1 MKRRKNKMTGFN
13 ESFHYW
19 STALKKKDEQTGEY
33 PSLPVRGGIMARGS
47 AFEGEPSVETDDWEG
62 HTGSKSIVL
71 ASDRTSASAEPQ
83 WEQKAMFGEFFEDGW
98 YMLLGS
104 YEKKTVALDG
114 TGSGNV
120 YEWKFYQDLL
130 NPQPLPIATIINGYG
145 AVDNDAITYDNAKM
159 SELKYEINDD
169 GINLTYT
176 FGSDAP
182 ILNQANPVRTV
193 GQSLSKLGV
202 RNIHIYIADFGT
214 DLTELTEEQL
224 ATYNYGCVI
233 SSTNSFNTNL
243 EDFLCL
249 GTPFGKAM
257 KDEGK
262 FENDGELEIQWN
274 EKSQHLIDKW
284 YTGVNDGDVI
294 TEDNYF
300 AEILITGTNRNLGK
314 VSGED
319 VYESFAMY
327 LPKVEI
333 TKAWS
338 DLSGDETKTI
348 NIEYNLV
355 GNGTVSPV
363 NIDILSQLEDLHWG
377 TPQATQSVQSAPS
390 SSSASDDDSSMD
402 YYWIKDTET
411 NG

>member
-1 MKRRKNKMTGFN
+1 MAGFN

-19 STALKKKDEQTGEY
+19 SIALKEKDEQTGKY
-33 PSLPVRGGIMARGS
+33 PDVAVRGGIMARGS
-47 AFEGEPSVETDDWEG
+47 GFEGEPNVETNDWEA
-62 HTGSKSIVL
+62 HDGSKSIII
-71 ASDRTSASAEPQ
+71 ASDRTTANAEPQ

-104 YEKKTVALDG
+104 YDKKTVALDG

-120 YEWKFYQDLL
+120 YEWKFYQDLV

-145 AVDNDAITYDNAKM
+145 AVENDAITYDNAKM
-159 SELKYEINDD
+159 SELAYEINDD

-182 ILNQANPVRTV
+182 LLNQANPVRTV
-193 GQSLSKLGV
+193 GPSLSKLGV
-202 RNIHIYIADFGT
+202 QNIHIYIADFGT
-214 DLTELTEEQL
+214 GLNELSEVEL
-224 ATYNYGCVI
+224 ATYDYGCVV
-233 SSTNSFNTNL
+233 SSSNTFNTNL

-249 GTPFGKAM
+249 GTPFGRAA
-257 KDEGK
+257 KDEGQ

-274 EKSQHLIDKW
+274 EASQHLIDKW
-284 YTGVNDGDVI
+284 YTGVNDGTNI

-300 AEILITGTNRNLGK
+300 AEILITGTNRKLGE

-348 NIEYNLV
+348 NIEYGLV
-355 GNGTVSPV
+355 NNGTVSPV
-363 NIDILSQLEDLHWG
+363 NIDIVSQLEDLHWG
-377 TPQATQSVQSAPS
+377 TPQATQSVQTTTSGS
-390 SSSASDDDSSMD
+390 SPATSDDSSMD
-402 YYWIKDTET
+402 YYWIKDTEQDT
-411 NG
+411 EP

>member
-1 MKRRKNKMTGFN
+1 MTGYN
-13 ESFHYW
+13 QSFHYW
-19 STALKKKDEQTGEY
+19 SIALKKKDETGEY

-47 AFEGEPSVETDDWEG
+47 AFEGEPNVETDDWEA
-62 HTGSKSIVL
+62 HDGSKSIVI

-104 YEKKTVALDG
+104 QEKKEVTLDDN
-114 TGSGNV
+114 SKV
-120 YEWKFYQDLL
+120 YEWKFYQDLV
-130 NPQPLPIATIINGYG
+130 NPTPLPVATIINGYG
-145 AVDNDAITYDNAKM
+145 AVENDAITYDNAKM
-159 SELKYEINDD
+159 SELEYEISDD

-202 RNIHIYIADFGT
+202 QNIHIYISDFGVG
-214 DLTELTEEQL
+214 LNELTEEQL
-224 ATYNYGCVI
+224 ATYDYGCVV
-233 SSTNSFNTNL
+233 SSSNSFNTNL

-284 YTGVNDGDVI
+284 YTGANDGNMV
-294 TEDNYF
+294 TENNYF
-300 AEILITGTNRNLGK
+300 AEILITGTNRKLGK
-314 VSGED
+314 VSNAD

-348 NIEYNLV
+348 QVEYNLV
-355 GNGTVSPV
+355 NNGTVSPV

-377 TPQATQSVQSAPS
+377 TPQATQSVQSNTGSQVTPTG
-390 SSSASDDDSSMD
+390 DDSSMD
-402 YYWIKDTET
+402 YYWVKDIKP
-411 NG
+411 

>member
-1 MKRRKNKMTGFN
+1 MTGFN

-19 STALKKKDEQTGEY
+19 SIALKEKDEQTGEY

-47 AFEGEPSVETDDWEG
+47 AFEGEPTVETNDWEG

-104 YEKKTVALDG
+104 YENKEVELDDD
-114 TGSGNV
+114 SKV
-120 YEWKFYQDLL
+120 YEWKFYQDLV
-130 NPQPLPIATIINGYG
+130 NPTGLPLATIINGYG

-159 SELKYEINDD
+159 SELEYEISDD

-202 RNIHIYIADFGT
+202 QNIHIYIADFGT

-224 ATYNYGCVI
+224 ATYDYGCVI
-233 SSTNSFNTNL
+233 SSSNSFNTNL

-300 AEILITGTNRNLGK
+300 AEILITGTNRKLGELD
-314 VSGED
+314 GED

-327 LPKVEI
+327 LPKVEV

-363 NIDILSQLEDLHWG
+363 NIDILSQLEELHFG
-377 TPQATQSVQSAPS
+377 TPQATQSVQSTPS
-390 SSSASDDDSSMD
+390 GGTSSTDDSSMD
-402 YYWIKDTET
+402 YYWVKDEEETT

>member
-1 MKRRKNKMTGFN
+1 MTGYN
-13 ESFHYW
+13 QSFHYW
-19 STALKKKDEQTGEY
+19 SIALKKKDETGEY

-47 AFEGEPSVETDDWEG
+47 AFEGEPNVETDDWEA
-62 HTGSKSIVL
+62 HDGSKSIVI

-104 YEKKTVALDG
+104 YNKKTVALDG

-120 YEWKFYQDLL
+120 YEWKFYQDLI
-130 NPQPLPIATIINGYG
+130 NPTPLPVATIINGYG
-145 AVDNDAITYDNAKM
+145 AVENDAITYDNAKM
-159 SELKYEINDD
+159 SELEYEISDD

-202 RNIHIYIADFGT
+202 QNIHIYISDFGVG
-214 DLTELTEEQL
+214 LNELTEEQL
-224 ATYNYGCVI
+224 ATYDYGCVV
-233 SSTNSFNTNL
+233 SSSNSFNTNL

-284 YTGVNDGDVI
+284 YTGANDGNMV
-294 TEDNYF
+294 TENNYF
-300 AEILITGTNRNLGK
+300 AEILITGTNRKLGQ
-314 VSGED
+314 VSGAD

-348 NIEYNLV
+348 QVEYNLV
-355 GNGTVSPV
+355 NNGTVSPV

-377 TPQATQSVQSAPS
+377 TPQATQSVQSNTS
-390 SSSASDDDSSMD
+390 SQVTPTGDDSSMD
-402 YYWIKDTET
+402 YYWVKDTKP
-411 NG
+411 

>member
-1 MKRRKNKMTGFN
+1 MTGYN
-13 ESFHYW
+13 QSFHYW
-19 STALKKKDEQTGEY
+19 SIALKKKGETGEY

-47 AFEGEPSVETDDWEG
+47 AFEGEPNVETDDWEA
-62 HTGSKSIVL
+62 HDGSKSIVI

-104 YEKKTVALDG
+104 QEKKEVTLDDN
-114 TGSGNV
+114 SKV
-120 YEWKFYQDLL
+120 YEWKFYQDLV
-130 NPQPLPIATIINGYG
+130 NPTPLPVATIINGYG

-159 SELKYEINDD
+159 SELEYEISDD

-202 RNIHIYIADFGT
+202 QNIHIYIGDFGVG
-214 DLTELTEEQL
+214 LNGLTEEQL
-224 ATYNYGCVI
+224 ATYDYGCVV
-233 SSTNSFNTNL
+233 SSSNSFNTNL

-284 YTGVNDGDVI
+284 YTGANDGDMV
-294 TEDNYF
+294 TENNYF
-300 AEILITGTNRNLGK
+300 AEILITGTNRKLGE
-314 VSGED
+314 VSGAD

-348 NIEYNLV
+348 QVEYNLV
-355 GNGTVSPV
+355 NNGTVSPV

-377 TPQATQSVQSAPS
+377 TPQATQSVQSQTSQVTPTG
-390 SSSASDDDSSMD
+390 DGSSMD
-402 YYWIKDTET
+402 YYWVKDAKP
-411 NG
+411 

>member
-1 MKRRKNKMTGFN
+1 MTGYN
-13 ESFHYW
+13 QSFHYW
-19 STALKKKDEQTGEY
+19 SIALKKKGETGEY

-47 AFEGEPSVETDDWEG
+47 AFEGEPNVETDDWEA
-62 HTGSKSIVL
+62 HDGSKSIVI

-104 YEKKTVALDG
+104 QEKKEVTLDDN
-114 TGSGNV
+114 SKV
-120 YEWKFYQDLL
+120 YEWKFYQDLI
-130 NPQPLPIATIINGYG
+130 NPTPLPVATIINGYG
-145 AVDNDAITYDNAKM
+145 AVENDAITYDNAKM
-159 SELKYEINDD
+159 SELEYEISDD

-202 RNIHIYIADFGT
+202 QNIHIYISDFGVG
-214 DLTELTEEQL
+214 LNELTKEQL
-224 ATYNYGCVI
+224 ATYDYGCVV
-233 SSTNSFNTNL
+233 SSSNSFNTNL

-284 YTGVNDGDVI
+284 YTGANDGNMV
-294 TEDNYF
+294 TENNYF
-300 AEILITGTNRNLGK
+300 AEILITGTNRKLGE
-314 VSGED
+314 VSGAD

-348 NIEYNLV
+348 QVEYNLV
-355 GNGTVSPV
+355 NNGTVSPV

-377 TPQATQSVQSAPS
+377 TPQATQSVQSNTS
-390 SSSASDDDSSMD
+390 SQVTPTGDGSSMD
-402 YYWIKDTET
+402 YYWVKDTKP
-411 NG
+411 

>member
-1 MKRRKNKMTGFN
+1 MTGYN
-13 ESFHYW
+13 QSFHYW
-19 STALKKKDEQTGEY
+19 SIALKKKGETGEY

-47 AFEGEPSVETDDWEG
+47 AFEGEPNVETDDWEA
-62 HTGSKSIVL
+62 HDGSKSIVI

-104 YEKKTVALDG
+104 QEKKEVTLDDQ
-114 TGSGNV
+114 SKV
-120 YEWKFYQDLL
+120 YEWKFYQDLV
-130 NPQPLPIATIINGYG
+130 NPTPLPVATIINGYG

-159 SELKYEINDD
+159 SELEYEISDD
-169 GINLTYT
+169 GINVTYT

-202 RNIHIYIADFGT
+202 QNIHIYISDFGVG
-214 DLTELTEEQL
+214 LNELTEEQL
-224 ATYNYGCVI
+224 ATYDYGCVV
-233 SSTNSFNTNL
+233 SSSNSFNTNL

-284 YTGVNDGDVI
+284 YTGANDGNMV
-294 TEDNYF
+294 TENNYF
-300 AEILITGTNRNLGK
+300 AEILITGTNRKLGE
-314 VSGED
+314 VSGAD

-348 NIEYNLV
+348 QVEYNLV
-355 GNGTVSPV
+355 NNGTVSPV

-377 TPQATQSVQSAPS
+377 TPQATQSVQSNTS
-390 SSSASDDDSSMD
+390 SQVTPTGDGSSMD
-402 YYWIKDTET
+402 YYWVKDTKP
-411 NG
+411 

>member
-1 MKRRKNKMTGFN
+1 MSGYN

-19 STALKKKDEQTGEY
+19 CIALKEKDEQTGEY
-33 PSLPVRGGIMARGS
+33 PSVPVRGGIMARGS
-47 AFEGEPSVETDDWEG
+47 AYQGEPNMETEDWEG
-62 HTGSKSIVL
+62 HDGSKSIVL
-71 ASDRTSASAEPQ
+71 ASDRTQVSAEPQ

-104 YEKKTVALDG
+104 YENKEVTLDDDSKV
-114 TGSGNV
+114 T
-120 YEWKFYQDLL
+120 EWKFYQDLI
-130 NPQPLPIATIINGYG
+130 NPTGLPLATIINGYG
-145 AVDNDAITYDNAKM
+145 AVENDAITYDNAKM
-159 SELKYEINDD
+159 SELEYEINDD

-202 RNIHIYIADFGT
+202 QNIHIYIADFGT
-214 DLTELTEEQL
+214 DLSELDEQEL
-224 ATYNYGCVI
+224 ANYDYGCVI

-249 GTPFGKAM
+249 GTPFGRAM

-284 YTGVNDGDVI
+284 YTGESDGNLV
-294 TEDNYF
+294 TENNYF
-300 AEILITGTNRNLGK
+300 AEILITGTNRKLGELD
-314 VSGED
+314 SED
-319 VYESFAMY
+319 VYESFSMY

-355 GNGTVSPV
+355 NNGTVSPV
-363 NIDILSQLEDLHWG
+363 NIDIVSQLEDLHWG
-377 TPQATQSVQSAPS
+377 TPQATQSVQATPS
-390 SSSASDDDSSMD
+390 GGASTNDGDSSQP
-402 YYWIKDTET
+402 YYWIKDETEET

>member
-1 MKRRKNKMTGFN
+1 MTGYN
-13 ESFHYW
+13 QSFHYW
-19 STALKKKDEQTGEY
+19 SIALKKKDETGEY
-33 PSLPVRGGIMARGS
+33 PSVPVRGGIMARGS
-47 AFEGEPSVETDDWEG
+47 AFEGEPNVETDDWEA
-62 HTGSKSIVL
+62 HDGSKSIVI

-104 YEKKTVALDG
+104 YDKKTVALDG
-114 TGSGNV
+114 NGNGNV
-120 YEWKFYQDLL
+120 YEWKFYQDLI
-130 NPQPLPIATIINGYG
+130 NPTPLPVATIINGYG
-145 AVDNDAITYDNAKM
+145 AVENDAITYDNAKM
-159 SELKYEINDD
+159 SELEYEISDD

-202 RNIHIYIADFGT
+202 QNIHIYISDFGVG
-214 DLTELTEEQL
+214 LNELTEEQL
-224 ATYNYGCVI
+224 ATYDYGCVV
-233 SSTNSFNTNL
+233 SSSNSFNTNL

-284 YTGVNDGDVI
+284 YTGANDGDMV
-294 TEDNYF
+294 TENNYF
-300 AEILITGTNRNLGK
+300 AEILITGTNRKLGE
-314 VSGED
+314 VSGAD

-348 NIEYNLV
+348 QVEYNLV
-355 GNGTVSPV
+355 NNGTVSPV

-377 TPQATQSVQSAPS
+377 TPQATQSVQSNTS
-390 SSSASDDDSSMD
+390 SQVTPTGDGSSMD
-402 YYWIKDTET
+402 YYWVKDAKP
-411 NG
+411 

>member
-1 MKRRKNKMTGFN
+1 MTGYN
-13 ESFHYW
+13 QSFHYW
-19 STALKKKDEQTGEY
+19 SIALKKKDETGEY

-47 AFEGEPSVETDDWEG
+47 AFEGEPNVETDDWEA
-62 HTGSKSIVL
+62 HDGSKSIVI

-104 YEKKTVALDG
+104 YNKKTVALDG

-120 YEWKFYQDLL
+120 YEWKFYQDLI
-130 NPQPLPIATIINGYG
+130 NPTPLPVATIINGYG
-145 AVDNDAITYDNAKM
+145 AVENDAITYDNAKM
-159 SELKYEINDD
+159 SELEYEISDD

-202 RNIHIYIADFGT
+202 QNIHIYISDFGVG
-214 DLTELTEEQL
+214 LNELTEEQL
-224 ATYNYGCVI
+224 ATYDYGCVV
-233 SSTNSFNTNL
+233 SSSNSFNTNL

-284 YTGVNDGDVI
+284 YTGANDGNMV
-294 TEDNYF
+294 TENNYF
-300 AEILITGTNRNLGK
+300 AEILITGTNRKLGQ
-314 VSGED
+314 VSGAD

-348 NIEYNLV
+348 QVEYNLV
-355 GNGTVSPV
+355 NNGTVSPV

-377 TPQATQSVQSAPS
+377 TPQATQSVQSNTS
-390 SSSASDDDSSMD
+390 SQVTPTGDDSSMD
-402 YYWIKDTET
+402 YYWVKDT
-411 NG
+411 GP

>member
-1 MKRRKNKMTGFN
+1 MTGYN
-13 ESFHYW
+13 QSFHYW
-19 STALKKKDEQTGEY
+19 SIALKKKDETGEY

-47 AFEGEPSVETDDWEG
+47 AFEGEPNVETDDWEA
-62 HTGSKSIVL
+62 HDGSKSIVI

-104 YEKKTVALDG
+104 YNKKTVALDG

-120 YEWKFYQDLL
+120 YEWKFYQDLI
-130 NPQPLPIATIINGYG
+130 NPTPLPVATIINGYG
-145 AVDNDAITYDNAKM
+145 AVENDAITYDNAKM
-159 SELKYEINDD
+159 SELEYEISDD

-202 RNIHIYIADFGT
+202 QNIHIYISDFGVG
-214 DLTELTEEQL
+214 LNELTEEQL
-224 ATYNYGCVI
+224 ATYDYGCVV
-233 SSTNSFNTNL
+233 SSSNSFNTNL

-284 YTGVNDGDVI
+284 YTGANDGDMV
-294 TEDNYF
+294 TENNYF
-300 AEILITGTNRNLGK
+300 AEILITGTNRKLGQ
-314 VSGED
+314 VSGAD

-348 NIEYNLV
+348 QVEYNLV
-355 GNGTVSPV
+355 NNGTVSPV

-377 TPQATQSVQSAPS
+377 TPQATQSVQSNTS
-390 SSSASDDDSSMD
+390 SQVTPTGDDSSMD
-402 YYWIKDTET
+402 YYWVKDT
-411 NG
+411 GP

>member
-1 MKRRKNKMTGFN
+1 MTGYN
-13 ESFHYW
+13 QSFHYW
-19 STALKKKDEQTGEY
+19 SIALKKKDETGEY

-47 AFEGEPSVETDDWEG
+47 AFEGEPNVETDDWEA
-62 HTGSKSIVL
+62 HDGSKSIVI

-104 YEKKTVALDG
+104 YNKKTVALDG

-120 YEWKFYQDLL
+120 YEWKFYQDLV
-130 NPQPLPIATIINGYG
+130 NPTPLPVATIINGYG
-145 AVDNDAITYDNAKM
+145 AVENDAITYDNAKM
-159 SELKYEINDD
+159 SELEYEISDD

-202 RNIHIYIADFGT
+202 QNIHIYISDFGVG
-214 DLTELTEEQL
+214 LNELTEEQL
-224 ATYNYGCVI
+224 ATYDYGCVV
-233 SSTNSFNTNL
+233 SSSNSFNTNL

-284 YTGVNDGDVI
+284 YTGANDGDMV
-294 TEDNYF
+294 TENNYF
-300 AEILITGTNRNLGK
+300 AEILITGTNRKLGQ
-314 VSGED
+314 VSGAD

-348 NIEYNLV
+348 QVEYNLV
-355 GNGTVSPV
+355 NNGTVSPV

-377 TPQATQSVQSAPS
+377 TPQATQSVQSNTS
-390 SSSASDDDSSMD
+390 SQVTPTGDDSSMD
-402 YYWIKDTET
+402 YYWVKDTKP
-411 NG
+411 

>member
-1 MKRRKNKMTGFN
+1 MTGYN
-13 ESFHYW
+13 QSFHYW
-19 STALKKKDEQTGEY
+19 SIALKKKDETGEY

-47 AFEGEPSVETDDWEG
+47 AFEGEPNVETDDWEA
-62 HTGSKSIVL
+62 HDGSKSIVI

-104 YEKKTVALDG
+104 QEKKEVTLDDN
-114 TGSGNV
+114 SKV
-120 YEWKFYQDLL
+120 YEWKFYQDLV
-130 NPQPLPIATIINGYG
+130 NPTPLPVATIINGYG
-145 AVDNDAITYDNAKM
+145 AVENDAITYDNAKM
-159 SELKYEINDD
+159 SELEYEISDD

-202 RNIHIYIADFGT
+202 QNIHIYISDFGVG
-214 DLTELTEEQL
+214 LNKLTEEQL
-224 ATYNYGCVI
+224 ATYDYGCVV
-233 SSTNSFNTNL
+233 SSSNSFNTNL

-284 YTGVNDGDVI
+284 YTGANDGNMV
-294 TEDNYF
+294 TENNYF
-300 AEILITGTNRNLGK
+300 AEILITGTNRKLGE
-314 VSGED
+314 VSGAD

-348 NIEYNLV
+348 QVEYNLV
-355 GNGTVSPV
+355 NNGTVSPV

-377 TPQATQSVQSAPS
+377 TPQATQSVQSQTSQVTPTG
-390 SSSASDDDSSMD
+390 DGSSMD
-402 YYWIKDTET
+402 YYWVKDTKP
-411 NG
+411 

>member
-47 AFEGEPSVETDDWEG
+47 AFEGEPAVETDDWEG

-104 YEKKTVALDG
+104 YEKKTVPLDG

-202 RNIHIYIADFGT
+202 QNIHIYIADFGT

-224 ATYNYGCVI
+224 ATYDYGCVI

-300 AEILITGTNRNLGK
+300 AEILITGTNRKLGK

>member
-1 MKRRKNKMTGFN
+1 MTGYN
-13 ESFHYW
+13 QSFHYW
-19 STALKKKDEQTGEY
+19 SIALKRKEELTGEY

-47 AFEGEPSVETDDWEG
+47 AFEGEPNVETDDWEA
-62 HTGSKSIVL
+62 HDGSKSIVI

-104 YEKKTVALDG
+104 YDKKTVALDG
-114 TGSGNV
+114 DGSGNV
-120 YEWKFYQDLL
+120 YEWKFYQDLV
-130 NPQPLPIATIINGYG
+130 NPTPLPIATIINGYG
-145 AVDNDAITYDNAKM
+145 AVENDAITYDNAKM
-159 SELKYEINDD
+159 SELEYEISDD

-202 RNIHIYIADFGT
+202 QNIHIYIGDFGVG
-214 DLTELTEEQL
+214 LNELTEEQL
-224 ATYNYGCVI
+224 ATYDYGCVV
-233 SSTNSFNTNL
+233 SSSNSFNTNL

-284 YTGVNDGDVI
+284 YTGANDGNMV
-294 TEDNYF
+294 TENNYF
-300 AEILITGTNRNLGK
+300 AEILITGTNRKLGE
-314 VSGED
+314 VSGAD

-348 NIEYNLV
+348 QVEYNLV
-355 GNGTVSPV
+355 NNGTVSPV

-377 TPQATQSVQSAPS
+377 TPQATQSVQSNTS
-390 SSSASDDDSSMD
+390 SQVTPTGDDSSMD
-402 YYWIKDTET
+402 YYWVKDTKP
-411 NG
+411 

>member
-1 MKRRKNKMTGFN
+1 MTGYN
-13 ESFHYW
+13 QSFHYW
-19 STALKKKDEQTGEY
+19 SIALKKKDETGEY

-47 AFEGEPSVETDDWEG
+47 AFEGEPNVETDDWEA
-62 HTGSKSIVL
+62 HDGSKSIVI

-104 YEKKTVALDG
+104 YNKKTVALDG

-120 YEWKFYQDLL
+120 YEWKFYQDLI
-130 NPQPLPIATIINGYG
+130 NPTPLPIATIINGYG
-145 AVDNDAITYDNAKM
+145 AVENDAITYDNAKM
-159 SELKYEINDD
+159 SELEYEISDD

-202 RNIHIYIADFGT
+202 QNIHIYISDFGVG
-214 DLTELTEEQL
+214 LNELTEEQL
-224 ATYNYGCVI
+224 ATYDYGCVV
-233 SSTNSFNTNL
+233 SSSNSFNTNL

-284 YTGVNDGDVI
+284 YTGANDGNMV
-294 TEDNYF
+294 TENNYF
-300 AEILITGTNRNLGK
+300 AEILITGTNRKLGQ
-314 VSGED
+314 VSGAD

-348 NIEYNLV
+348 QVEYNLV
-355 GNGTVSPV
+355 NNGTVSPV

-377 TPQATQSVQSAPS
+377 TPQATQSVQSNTS
-390 SSSASDDDSSMD
+390 SQVTPTGDDSSMD
-402 YYWIKDTET
+402 YYWVKDTKP
-411 NG
+411 

>member
-1 MKRRKNKMTGFN
+1 MTGYN
-13 ESFHYW
+13 QSFHYW
-19 STALKKKDEQTGEY
+19 SIALKKKDETGEY

-47 AFEGEPSVETDDWEG
+47 AFEGEPNVETDDWEA
-62 HTGSKSIVL
+62 HDGSKSIVI

-104 YEKKTVALDG
+104 YNKKTVALDG

-120 YEWKFYQDLL
+120 YEWKFYQDLI
-130 NPQPLPIATIINGYG
+130 NPTPLPVATIINGYG
-145 AVDNDAITYDNAKM
+145 AVENDAITYDNAKM
-159 SELKYEINDD
+159 SELEYEISDD

-202 RNIHIYIADFGT
+202 QNIHIYISDFGVG
-214 DLTELTEEQL
+214 LNELTEEQL
-224 ATYNYGCVI
+224 ATYDYGCVV
-233 SSTNSFNTNL
+233 SSSNSFNTNL

-284 YTGVNDGDVI
+284 YTGANDGDMV
-294 TEDNYF
+294 TENNYF
-300 AEILITGTNRNLGK
+300 AEILITGTNRKLGQ
-314 VSGED
+314 VSGAD

-348 NIEYNLV
+348 QVEYNLV
-355 GNGTVSPV
+355 NNGTVSPV

-377 TPQATQSVQSAPS
+377 TPQATQSVQSNTS
-390 SSSASDDDSSMD
+390 SQVTPTGDDSSMD
-402 YYWIKDTET
+402 YYWVKDTKP
-411 NG
+411 

>member
-1 MKRRKNKMTGFN
+1 MTGFN

-19 STALKKKDEQTGEY
+19 SIALKEKDDQTGEY
-33 PSLPVRGGIMARGS
+33 PSVPVRGGIMARGS
-47 AFEGEPSVETDDWEG
+47 AFEGEPTVETNDWEG

-120 YEWKFYQDLL
+120 YEWKFYQDLV
-130 NPQPLPIATIINGYG
+130 NPSPLPIATIINGYG

-159 SELKYEINDD
+159 SELEYEISDD

-202 RNIHIYIADFGT
+202 QNIHIYIGDFGT

-224 ATYNYGCVI
+224 ATYDYGCVI

-300 AEILITGTNRNLGK
+300 AEILITGTNRKLGE

-327 LPKVEI
+327 LPKVEV

-355 GNGTVSPV
+355 NNGTVSPV

-377 TPQATQSVQSAPS
+377 TPQATQSVQSTPS

-402 YYWIKDTET
+402 YYWIKDEEETT

>member
-1 MKRRKNKMTGFN
+1 MTGFN

-19 STALKKKDEQTGEY
+19 CVALKEKDSQTGKY
-33 PSLPVRGGIMARGS
+33 PSVPVRGGIMARGT
-47 AFEGEPSVETDDWEG
+47 AYEGEPNVETDDWEA
-62 HTGSKSIVL
+62 HDGSKSIII

-83 WEQKAMFGEFFEDGW
+83 WEQKAMFGEFFEDSW

-104 YEKKTVALDG
+104 QEKKEVTLDDD
-114 TGSGNV
+114 SKV
-120 YEWKFYQDLL
+120 YEWKFYQDLV
-130 NPQPLPIATIINGYG
+130 NPTELPLATIINGYG

-159 SELKYEINDD
+159 SELAFEIADD

-193 GQSLSKLGV
+193 GASLSKLGV
-202 RNIHIYIADFGT
+202 QNIHIYIGDFGVG
-214 DLTELTEEQL
+214 LNELTEEQL
-224 ATYNYGCVI
+224 ATYDYGCVI
-233 SSTNSFNTNL
+233 SSSNTFNTNL

-284 YTGVNDGDVI
+284 YTGINDGTNV

-300 AEILITGTNRNLGK
+300 AEILVTGTNRKLGELD
-314 VSGED
+314 SED

-348 NIEYNLV
+348 QIEYGLV
-355 GNGTVSPV
+355 NNGTVSPV

-377 TPQATQSVQSAPS
+377 TPQATQSVQSTPS
-390 SSSASDDDSSMD
+390 GTSSDDDSSMD
-402 YYWIKDTET
+402 YYWVKDEDDNT
-411 NG
+411 

>member
-1 MKRRKNKMTGFN
+1 MTGYN
-13 ESFHYW
+13 QSFHYW
-19 STALKKKDEQTGEY
+19 SIALKKKDETGEY

-47 AFEGEPSVETDDWEG
+47 AFEGEPNVETDDWEA
-62 HTGSKSIVL
+62 HDGSKSIVI

-98 YMLLGS
+98 YMILGS
-104 YEKKTVALDG
+104 YNKKTVALDG

-120 YEWKFYQDLL
+120 YEWKFYQDLI
-130 NPQPLPIATIINGYG
+130 NPTPLPVATIINGYG
-145 AVDNDAITYDNAKM
+145 AVENDAITYDNAKM
-159 SELKYEINDD
+159 SELEYEISDD

-202 RNIHIYIADFGT
+202 QNIHIYISDFGVG
-214 DLTELTEEQL
+214 LNELTEEQL
-224 ATYNYGCVI
+224 ATYDYGCVV
-233 SSTNSFNTNL
+233 SSSNSFNTNL

-284 YTGVNDGDVI
+284 YTGANDGDMV
-294 TEDNYF
+294 TENNYF
-300 AEILITGTNRNLGK
+300 AEILITGTNRKLGQ
-314 VSGED
+314 VSGAD

-348 NIEYNLV
+348 QVEYNLV
-355 GNGTVSPV
+355 NNGTVSPV

-377 TPQATQSVQSAPS
+377 TPQATQSVQSNTS
-390 SSSASDDDSSMD
+390 SQVTPTGDDSSMD
-402 YYWIKDTET
+402 YYWVKDTKP
-411 NG
+411 

>member
-1 MKRRKNKMTGFN
+1 MTGYN
-13 ESFHYW
+13 QSFHYW
-19 STALKKKDEQTGEY
+19 SIALKKKGETGEY

-47 AFEGEPSVETDDWEG
+47 AFEGEPNVETDDWEA
-62 HTGSKSIVL
+62 HDGSKSIVI

-104 YEKKTVALDG
+104 QEKKEVTLDDN
-114 TGSGNV
+114 SKV
-120 YEWKFYQDLL
+120 YEWKFYQDLI
-130 NPQPLPIATIINGYG
+130 NPTPLPVATIINGYG

-159 SELKYEINDD
+159 SELEYEISDD

-202 RNIHIYIADFGT
+202 QNIHIYISDFGVG
-214 DLTELTEEQL
+214 LNELTEEQL
-224 ATYNYGCVI
+224 ATYDYGCVV
-233 SSTNSFNTNL
+233 SSSNSFNTNL

-284 YTGVNDGDVI
+284 YTGANDGNMV
-294 TEDNYF
+294 TENNYF
-300 AEILITGTNRNLGK
+300 AEILITGTNRKLGE
-314 VSGED
+314 VSGAD

-348 NIEYNLV
+348 QVEYNLV
-355 GNGTVSPV
+355 NNGTVSPV

-377 TPQATQSVQSAPS
+377 TPQATQSVQSNTS
-390 SSSASDDDSSMD
+390 SQVTPTGDGSSMD
-402 YYWIKDTET
+402 YYWVKDIKP
-411 NG
+411 

>member
-1 MKRRKNKMTGFN
+1 M
-13 ESFHYW
+13 
-19 STALKKKDEQTGEY
+19 
-33 PSLPVRGGIMARGS
+33 PV
-47 AFEGEPSVETDDWEG
+47 
-62 HTGSKSIVL
+62 
-71 ASDRTSASAEPQ
+71 
-83 WEQKAMFGEFFEDGW
+83 
-98 YMLLGS
+98 
-104 YEKKTVALDG
+104 
-114 TGSGNV
+114 
-120 YEWKFYQDLL
+120 
-130 NPQPLPIATIINGYG
+130 ATIINGYG

-159 SELKYEINDD
+159 SELEYEISDD

-202 RNIHIYIADFGT
+202 QNIHIYIGDFGVG
-214 DLTELTEEQL
+214 LNGLTEEQL
-224 ATYNYGCVI
+224 ATYDYGCVV
-233 SSTNSFNTNL
+233 SSSNSFNTNL

-284 YTGVNDGDVI
+284 YTGANEGNMV
-294 TEDNYF
+294 TENNYF
-300 AEILITGTNRNLGK
+300 AEILITGTNRKLGE
-314 VSGED
+314 VSGAD

-348 NIEYNLV
+348 QVEYNLV
-355 GNGTVSPV
+355 NNGTVSPV

-377 TPQATQSVQSAPS
+377 TPQATQSVQSNTS
-390 SSSASDDDSSMD
+390 SQVTPTGDDSSMD
-402 YYWIKDTET
+402 YYWVKDTKP
-411 NG
+411 

>member
-1 MKRRKNKMTGFN
+1 MTGYN
-13 ESFHYW
+13 QSFHYW
-19 STALKKKDEQTGEY
+19 SIALKKKDETGEY

-47 AFEGEPSVETDDWEG
+47 AFEGEPNVETDDWEA
-62 HTGSKSIVL
+62 HDGSKSIVI

-104 YEKKTVALDG
+104 YNKKTVALDG
-114 TGSGNV
+114 NGSGNV
-120 YEWKFYQDLL
+120 YEWKFYQDLI
-130 NPQPLPIATIINGYG
+130 NPTPLPVATIINGYG
-145 AVDNDAITYDNAKM
+145 AVENDAITYDNAKM
-159 SELKYEINDD
+159 SELEYEISDD

-202 RNIHIYIADFGT
+202 QNIHIYISDFGVG
-214 DLTELTEEQL
+214 LNELTEEQL
-224 ATYNYGCVI
+224 ATYDYGCVV
-233 SSTNSFNTNL
+233 SSSNSFNTNL

-284 YTGVNDGDVI
+284 YTGANDGDMV
-294 TEDNYF
+294 TENNYF
-300 AEILITGTNRNLGK
+300 AEILITGTNRKLGQ
-314 VSGED
+314 VSGAD

-348 NIEYNLV
+348 QVEYNLV
-355 GNGTVSPV
+355 NNGTVSPV

-377 TPQATQSVQSAPS
+377 TPQATQSVQSNTS
-390 SSSASDDDSSMD
+390 SQVTPTGDDSSMD
-402 YYWIKDTET
+402 YYWVKDTKP
-411 NG
+411 

>member
-1 MKRRKNKMTGFN
+1 MTGYN

-19 STALKKKDEQTGEY
+19 SIALKERDGTTHEY
-33 PSLPVRGGIMARGS
+33 PSLPVRGGVMARGS
-47 AFEGEPSVETDDWEG
+47 AFQGEPSLETDEWTG
-62 HTGSKSIVL
+62 HDGSKSIVL
-71 ASDRTSASAEPQ
+71 ANDRTQASAEPQ

-104 YEKKTVALDG
+104 YDKQTVALDG

-120 YEWKFYQDLL
+120 YEWKFYQDLV
-130 NPQPLPIATIINGYG
+130 NPTSLPIATIINGYS

-159 SELKYEINDD
+159 SELQFEIADD

-193 GQSLSKLGV
+193 GASLSKLGV
-202 RNIHIYIADFGT
+202 QNIHIYIADFGT
-214 DLTELTEEQL
+214 GLNELTEQQL
-224 ATYNYGCVI
+224 ATYDYGCVI
-233 SSTNSFNTNL
+233 SSSNTFNTNL
-243 EDFLCL
+243 EDFLCV

-274 EKSQHLIDKW
+274 ESSQHLIDKW
-284 YTGVNDGDVI
+284 YTGANDGTAI
-294 TEDNYF
+294 SEENYF
-300 AEILITGTNRNLGK
+300 AEILITGTNRKLGT
-314 VSGED
+314 VDEAD

-348 NIEYNLV
+348 NIEYGLV
-355 GNGTVSPV
+355 NNGTVSPV
-363 NIDILSQLEDLHWG
+363 NIDIVSQLADLHWG
-377 TPQATQSVQSAPS
+377 TPQATQSVQSSPS
-390 SSSASDDDSSMD
+390 SASSDDDSSMD
-402 YYWIKDTET
+402 YYWIPTD
-411 NG
+411 ND

>member
-1 MKRRKNKMTGFN
+1 MTGYN
-13 ESFHYW
+13 QSFHYW
-19 STALKKKDEQTGEY
+19 SIALKKKDETGEY

-47 AFEGEPSVETDDWEG
+47 AFEGEPNVETDDWEA
-62 HTGSKSIVL
+62 HDGSKSIVI

-104 YEKKTVALDG
+104 YNKKTVALDG

-120 YEWKFYQDLL
+120 YEWKFYQDLV
-130 NPQPLPIATIINGYG
+130 NPTPLPIATIINGYG
-145 AVDNDAITYDNAKM
+145 AVENDAITYDNAKM
-159 SELKYEINDD
+159 SELEYEISDD

-202 RNIHIYIADFGT
+202 QNIHIYISDFGVG
-214 DLTELTEEQL
+214 LNELTKEQL
-224 ATYNYGCVI
+224 ATYDYGCVV
-233 SSTNSFNTNL
+233 SSSNSFNTNL

-284 YTGVNDGDVI
+284 YTGANDGNMV
-294 TEDNYF
+294 TENNYF
-300 AEILITGTNRNLGK
+300 AEILITGTNRKLGQ
-314 VSGED
+314 VSGAD

-348 NIEYNLV
+348 QVEYNLV
-355 GNGTVSPV
+355 NNGTVSPV

-377 TPQATQSVQSAPS
+377 TPQATQSVQSNTS
-390 SSSASDDDSSMD
+390 SQVTPTGDDSSMD
-402 YYWIKDTET
+402 YYWVKDTKP
-411 NG
+411 

>member
-1 MKRRKNKMTGFN
+1 MTGYN
-13 ESFHYW
+13 QSFHYW
-19 STALKKKDEQTGEY
+19 SIALKKKDETGEY
-33 PSLPVRGGIMARGS
+33 PSLPVRGGILARGS
-47 AFEGEPSVETDDWEG
+47 AFEGEPNMETDEWEA
-62 HTGSKSIVL
+62 HDGSNSIVI

-104 YEKKTVALDG
+104 QEKKEVTLDDN
-114 TGSGNV
+114 SKV
-120 YEWKFYQDLL
+120 YEWKFYQDLV
-130 NPQPLPIATIINGYG
+130 NPTPLPVATIINGYG
-145 AVDNDAITYDNAKM
+145 VVENDAITYDNAKM
-159 SELKYEINDD
+159 SELEYKISDD

-182 ILNQANPVRTV
+182 ILNQANQVRTV

-202 RNIHIYIADFGT
+202 QNIHIYISDFGVG
-214 DLTELTEEQL
+214 LNKLTEEQL
-224 ATYNYGCVI
+224 ATYDYGCVV
-233 SSTNSFNTNL
+233 SSSNSFNTNL
-243 EDFLCL
+243 EDFLCV

-284 YTGVNDGDVI
+284 YTGANDGDMV
-294 TEDNYF
+294 TENNYF
-300 AEILITGTNRNLGK
+300 AEILITGTNRKLGE
-314 VSGED
+314 VSGAD

-348 NIEYNLV
+348 QVEYNLV
-355 GNGTVSPV
+355 NNGTVSPV

-377 TPQATQSVQSAPS
+377 TPQATQSVQSQTSQVTPTG
-390 SSSASDDDSSMD
+390 DGSSMD
-402 YYWIKDTET
+402 YYWVKDAKP
-411 NG
+411 